1 MRLGSVQKSIVWT
14 ATSVVALTG
23 LAWFVLHD
31 LIEMEPGETERLL
44 LMLHGISAYA
54 MLIVIGS
61 LLPLHV
67 RSGWHRRRKRWTGGT
82 NAGHARLAR
91 HDRPRSL
98 LRGRADA
105 RAGPVDPYR
114 NRDCLHRPVS
124 RPCDARGN
132 DQAQRG
138 QRHITSGCGGGESDS
153 PCIRI
158 IGPTLVS

>member
-1 MRLGSVQKSIVWT
+1 MRLGSVQKSAVWT

-31 LIEMEPGETERLL
+31 LIETEPGETERLL

-82 NAGHARLAR
+82 TLATLALLAMTGLVLYYGGEQTREPARWIHIGIGIACIALFPVHAMLAATIRRSADSSTSPQDAAAGSRTRLA
-91 HDRPRSL
+91 SAL
-98 LRGRADA
+98 LGR
-105 RAGPVDPYR
+105 R
-114 NRDCLHRPVS
+114 
-124 RPCDARGN
+124 
-132 DQAQRG
+132 
-138 QRHITSGCGGGESDS
+138 
-153 PCIRI
+153 
-158 IGPTLVS
+158 